1 MTVDLSALPP
11 PEIIEPLSFEAILAE
26 HKADLLA
33 RHPAAAEVIDL
44 ESEPMV
50 KLLEVGAYRELK
62 LRARYND
69 EARALLLAFASDGDL
84 DHIGVT
90 YYRGERRL
98 VITPADDTT
107 LPPTPAVM
115 ETDED
120 YRYRLALKPYSYSV
134 AGPSKAYEFH
144 ALSASGQVK
153 SVSVTSPLKGTTAVH
168 VLSRIGDGVP
178 DAALL
183 AAVSA
188 RLSDEEVRP
197 LSEEVNVYAG
207 SNSAYALDVGLVLFR
222 GASGELA
229 LAAVQKALAAFA
241 AEKHRLKTD
250 VVRSAIDAAAH
261 VAGVKKV
268 IIDQPAADVVCG
280 PSQAPYCTG
289 IALRVVAVED

>member
-1 MTVDLSALPP
+1 
-11 PEIIEPLSFEAILAE
+11 
-26 HKADLLA
+26 
-33 RHPAAAEVIDL
+33 
-44 ESEPMV
+44 
-50 KLLEVGAYRELK
+50 
-62 LRARYND
+62 
-69 EARALLLAFASDGDL
+69 
-84 DHIGVT
+84 
-90 YYRGERRL
+90 
-98 VITPADDTT
+98 
-107 LPPTPAVM
+107 M

-207 SNSAYALDVGLVLFR
+207 SNSAYVLDVGLVLFR

-261 VAGVKKV
+261 VTGVKKV

-289 IALRVVAVED
+289 IVLRVVAFED